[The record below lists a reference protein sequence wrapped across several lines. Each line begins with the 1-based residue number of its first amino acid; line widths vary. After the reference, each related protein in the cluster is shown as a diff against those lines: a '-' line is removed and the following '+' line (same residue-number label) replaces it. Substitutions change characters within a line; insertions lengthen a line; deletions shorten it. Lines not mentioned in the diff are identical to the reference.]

1 MAGRLAGTA
10 SEAGS
15 RVSHREEQ
23 MSDFSLRNARR
34 RDFLKGVGAAG
45 GAMALSVTLP
55 RALWAQSPPPKV
67 PIGQVVAFTGSGA
80 EYGPFFRDAAQ
91 LALNQINTAAEQ
103 VFGGPIVERLIAED
117 SNTLPTP
124 AIEAA
129 RKLVEADGVP
139 AIICEWSSGVT
150 VAVATSVTIPS
161 GVLQVGNGTT
171 SPLVSV
177 LPEDEGKDLLF
188 RTSPSDALQGVV
200 AADLAAGK
208 IIDGY
213 KFDTA
218 ATIYIN
224 NPYGQ
229 GLSNAFA
236 AAFEKRGGK
245 VLAQV
250 AHPEEVQPTYR
261 SILSAALQDKPGVL
275 VLPTYPAH
283 TAQILKESRDIFG
296 YTSWQFTDANRS
308 SEVLDAVGGKDLAGK
323 LGTVPSA
330 DPESQSYK
338 AFAEAYRAATKQDR
352 IPPFTE
358 TTYDAAMVIGLALAK
373 AIADGITD
381 ASEITGTALR
391 DRLRP
396 IANPPGEKIIGGSQE
411 EITKAL
417 QLLKEGKEIDYVG
430 AGGSVDFD
438 QNGDVKTPIAVWRY
452 TETGD
457 ETVRIVPAEEIASE

>member
-1 MAGRLAGTA
+1 MTKY
-10 SEAGS
+10 
-15 RVSHREEQ
+15 RVTNPS
-23 MSDFSLRNARR
+23 RR
-34 RDFLKGVGAAG
+34 RLLKIGGTAG
-45 GAMALSVTLP
+45 GALMLSVALP
-55 RALWAQSPPPKV
+55 AQLFAQSAPPSV

-80 EYGPFFRDAAQ
+80 EFGSFYRDAAQ
-91 LALNQINTAAEQ
+91 LAVDQINTAAEE
-103 VFGGPIVERLIAED
+103 VFGGPIISELIAED

-139 AIICEWSSGVT
+139 AIIAAWSSGVT
-150 VAVATSVTIPS
+150 VAIATAVTIPS

-177 LPEDEGKDLLF
+177 LPEDAEADLLF

-200 AADLAAGK
+200 AADLAIGN
-208 IIDGY
+208 IIEDH
-213 KFDTA
+213 KFTKA

-236 AAFEKRGGK
+236 EAFEARGGTIT
-245 VLAQV
+245 AQV

-261 SILSAALQDKPGVL
+261 AQLTTALQGEPDLL

-283 TAQILKESRDIFG
+283 TAQILQESRDLFDF
-296 YTSWQFTDANRS
+296 TSWQFTDANRS
-308 SEVLDAVGGKDLAGK
+308 SQVRDAVGGADLVGSY
-323 LGTVPSA
+323 GTVPSA
-330 DPESQSYK
+330 DPDSQSYK
-338 AFAEAYRAATKQDR
+338 AFAEAYREATGQER

-358 TTYDAAMVIGLALAK
+358 TTYDAAISIGLALAK
-373 AIADGITD
+373 VIADGATD
-381 ASEITGTALR
+381 ASEINGQVLSEA
-391 DRLRP
+391 LRP
-396 IANPPGEKIIGGSQE
+396 IANPPGTEIVAGTQE

-417 QLLKEGKEIDYVG
+417 QALADGEDIAYVG

-438 QNGDVKTPIAVWRY
+438 DNGDVKTPMAVWRF
-452 TETGD
+452 TEEGD
-457 ETVRIVPAEEIASE
+457 ETVEIVPPSEIETE

>member
-1 MAGRLAGTA
+1 
-10 SEAGS
+10 
-15 RVSHREEQ
+15 
-23 MSDFSLRNARR
+23 MSDDHLKNADRR
-34 RDFLKGVGAAG
+34 KFMKSVGATG
-45 GAMALSVTLP
+45 GIVTLSASLP
-55 RALWAQSPPPKV
+55 TGLWAQSAPPQV

-80 EYGPFFRDAAQ
+80 EYGTFYRDAAQ
-91 LALNQINTAAEQ
+91 LALDQINAAAEE
-103 VFGGPIVERLIAED
+103 VFGGPIVARLIAED

-139 AIICEWSSGVT
+139 AIIAAWSSGVT
-150 VAVATSVTIPS
+150 VAIATSVTIPS

-177 LPEDEGKDLLF
+177 LPEDEEADLLY

-200 AADLAAGK
+200 AADLTAGN
-208 IIDGY
+208 ILPDY
-213 KFDTA
+213 KFATA
-218 ATIYIN
+218 STIYIN

-229 GLSNAFA
+229 GLSNAYA

-245 VLAQV
+245 ILAEV

-261 SILSAALQDKPGVL
+261 AQITAALKDNPDVL
-275 VLPTYPAH
+275 MLPTYPAH
-283 TAQILKESRDIFG
+283 TAQILKECRDIFG
-296 YTSWQFTDANRS
+296 FTNWQFTDANRS

-330 DPESQSYK
+330 DPDSPSYK
-338 AFAEAYRAATKQDR
+338 DFAASYRAATSQDR

-373 AIADGITD
+373 VIADGATD
-381 ASEITGTALR
+381 PSKITGRALA
-391 DRLRP
+391 DQLRF
-396 IANPPGEKIIGGSQE
+396 IANPPGDSIVGGSQA

-417 QLLKEGKEIDYVG
+417 QAIKDGKDINYVG

-438 QNGDVKTPIAVWRY
+438 ENGDVKTPVAIWKY
-452 TETGD
+452 TEDGD
-457 ETVRIVPAEEIASE
+457 ENVKIVPADEIASE

>member
-1 MAGRLAGTA
+1 
-10 SEAGS
+10 
-15 RVSHREEQ
+15 
-23 MSDFSLRNARR
+23 MSDEELKSADRRNFIKTA
-34 RDFLKGVGAAG
+34 GAAG
-45 GAMALSVTLP
+45 GAISLSAVLP
-55 RALWAQSPPPKV
+55 TGLMAQSAPPQV

-80 EYGPFFRDAAQ
+80 EYGTFYQDAAQ
-91 LALNQINTAAEQ
+91 LALDQINTAAEE
-103 VFGGPIVERLIAED
+103 VFGGPIVEELIAED

-139 AIICEWSSGVT
+139 AIICAWSSGVT

-177 LPEDEGKDLLF
+177 LPEDKDADLLF

-200 AADLAAGK
+200 AADLAAGN
-208 IIDGY
+208 IMEDY
-213 KFDTA
+213 KFKTA

-229 GLSNAFA
+229 GLSNSFA
-236 AAFEKRGGK
+236 DAFEKRGGK
-245 VLAQV
+245 ITAQV

-261 SILSAALQDKPGVL
+261 AQITAALKDDPDIL

-283 TAQILKESRDIFG
+283 TAQILKESRDIFD

-330 DPESQSYK
+330 DPESPSYK
-338 AFAEAYRAATKQDR
+338 NFAESYREATGQDR

-358 TTYDAAMVIGLALAK
+358 TTYDAAMSIGLSLAK
-373 AIADGITD
+373 VIADGTTD
-381 ASEITGTALR
+381 ASKINGRALA
-391 DRLRP
+391 DQLRP
-396 IANPPGEKIIGGSQE
+396 IANSPGEDIVGGSQD

-417 QLLKEGKEIDYVG
+417 QMIKDGKDINYVG

-438 QNGDVKTPIAVWRY
+438 ENGDVKTPVAIWKY
-452 TETGD
+452 TEDGD
-457 ETVRIVPAEEIASE
+457 ETVQIVPADEIASE

>member
-1 MAGRLAGTA
+1 
-10 SEAGS
+10 
-15 RVSHREEQ
+15 
-23 MSDFSLRNARR
+23 MSDSSLRNAGR
-34 RDFLKGVGAAG
+34 RDFLKTAGAAG
-45 GAMALSVTLP
+45 GALTLSVTMP
-55 RALWAQSPPPKV
+55 SALWAQSAPPKV
-67 PIGQVVAFTGSGA
+67 PIGQIVAFTGSGA
-80 EYGPFFRDAAQ
+80 EFGPFFRDAAQ
-91 LALNQINTAAEQ
+91 LALNQINTAAQE
-103 VFGGPIVERLIAED
+103 VFGGPIVDRLIAED

-139 AIICEWSSGVT
+139 AVICAWSSGVT
-150 VAVATSVTIPS
+150 VAVATSVTLPS

-200 AADLAAGK
+200 AADLAIGNL
-208 IIDGY
+208 IDGY

-283 TAQILKESRDIFG
+283 TATMLKESRDIFG

-338 AFAEAYRAATKQDR
+338 TFAEAFRAATKQDR
-352 IPPFTE
+352 IPPFSE

-373 AIADGITD
+373 AVADGITD
-381 ASEITGTALR
+381 PAEITGRQLA

-396 IANPPGEKIIGGSQE
+396 IGNPPGEQIIGGSQA

-417 QLLKEGKEIDYVG
+417 KLLKDGQDINYIG

-438 QNGDVKTPIAVWRY
+438 QNGDVKTPVAIWKY

-457 ETVRIVPAEEIASE
+457 ENVRIVPADQIASE

>member
-1 MAGRLAGTA
+1 
-10 SEAGS
+10 
-15 RVSHREEQ
+15 
-23 MSDFSLRNARR
+23 MSDTDPKSTDRRN
-34 RDFLKGVGAAG
+34 FMKTVGATG
-45 GAMALSVTLP
+45 GILTLSATLP
-55 RALWAQSPPPKV
+55 TRLWAQGTPPQV

-80 EYGPFFRDAAQ
+80 EYGTFYRDAAQ
-91 LALNQINTAAEQ
+91 LAFDQINTAAEE
-103 VFGGPIVERLIAED
+103 VFGGPIVARLIAED

-139 AIICEWSSGVT
+139 AIIAAWSSGVT
-150 VAVATSVTIPS
+150 VAIATSVTIPS

-177 LPEDEGKDLLF
+177 LPEDADADLLY

-200 AADLAAGK
+200 AADLTAGN
-208 IIDGY
+208 ILPDY
-213 KFDTA
+213 KFKTA
-218 ATIYIN
+218 STIYIN

-229 GLSNAFA
+229 GLSNAYA

-245 VLAQV
+245 ILAQV

-261 SILSAALQDKPGVL
+261 AQITAALKDNPDVL
-275 VLPTYPAH
+275 MLPTYPAH
-283 TAQILKESRDIFG
+283 TAQILKECRDIFE

-330 DPESQSYK
+330 DPESPSYIE
-338 AFAEAYRAATKQDR
+338 FAKSYRDATGQDR

-373 AIADGITD
+373 VIADGATD
-381 ASEITGTALR
+381 PTAINGRALADQLR
-391 DRLRP
+391 F
-396 IANPPGEKIIGGSQE
+396 IANPPGDNIIGGSQA

-417 QLLKEGKEIDYVG
+417 QAIKDGGDINYVG

-438 QNGDVKTPIAVWRY
+438 ANGDVKTPVAIWKY
-452 TETGD
+452 TEDGD
-457 ETVRIVPAEEIASE
+457 ENVKIVPADEIASE

>member
-1 MAGRLAGTA
+1 
-10 SEAGS
+10 
-15 RVSHREEQ
+15 
-23 MSDFSLRNARR
+23 MSKKQLNNPHRR
-34 RDFLKGVGAAG
+34 RFMNSVGLTAG
-45 GAMALSVTLP
+45 LVTLS
-55 RALWAQSPPPKV
+55 ASFAASTWAQEAPPEV

-80 EYGPFFRDAAQ
+80 EYGVFYRDAAK
-91 LALNQINTAAEQ
+91 LALDQINVAAEE
-103 VFGGPIVERLIAED
+103 VFGGPIVSRLIAED

-139 AIICEWSSGVT
+139 AVIAAWSSGVT
-150 VAVATSVTIPS
+150 VAIATSVTIPS

-171 SPLVSV
+171 SPLVSI
-177 LPEDEGKDLLF
+177 LPEDAEADLLF

-200 AADLAAGK
+200 AADLAAGNL
-208 IIDGY
+208 IDDY
-213 KFDTA
+213 KFSTA

-229 GLSNAFA
+229 GLSNAFT
-236 AAFEKRGGK
+236 AAFEKRGGT
-245 VLAQV
+245 VLAEV

-261 SILSAALQDKPGVL
+261 SQLSAALKDNPDIL
-275 VLPTYPAH
+275 ILPTYPAH
-283 TAQILKESRDIFG
+283 TAAILKESRDIFD
-296 YTSWQFTDANRS
+296 YTNWQFTDANRS
-308 SEVLDAVGGKDLAGK
+308 SEVLDAVGGADLVGK

-330 DPESQSYK
+330 DPESESYK
-338 AFAEAYRAATKQDR
+338 SFAEAYKAAYGHDR
-352 IPPFTE
+352 IPPFSE
-358 TTYDAAMVIGLALAK
+358 TTYDAGMVIGLALAK

-381 ASEITGTALR
+381 PAEITGRELA

-396 IANPPGEKIIGGSQE
+396 IANAPGETIIGGSQA

-417 QLLKEGKEIDYVG
+417 QMIKDGQDIDYVG

-438 QNGDVKTPIAVWRY
+438 ENGDVKTPVAIWQF

-457 ETVRIVPAEEIASE
+457 ETINIVPAEQIASE

>member
-1 MAGRLAGTA
+1 
-10 SEAGS
+10 
-15 RVSHREEQ
+15 
-23 MSDFSLRNARR
+23 MSDLSPKNAGR
-34 RDFLKGVGAAG
+34 RDFLKTAGAAG
-45 GAMALSVTLP
+45 GALTLSVTMP
-55 RALWAQSPPPKV
+55 RALWAQSAPPKV
-67 PIGQVVAFTGSGA
+67 PIGQIVAFTGSGA
-80 EYGPFFRDAAQ
+80 EFGPFFRDAAQ
-91 LALNQINTAAEQ
+91 LALNQVNKAAEE
-103 VFGGPIVERLIAED
+103 VFGGPIVDRLIAED

-139 AIICEWSSGVT
+139 AIICAWSSGVT
-150 VAVATSVTIPS
+150 VAVATSVTLPS

-200 AADLAAGK
+200 AADLARGN

-261 SILSAALQDKPGVL
+261 SILNAALQGKPGVL

-283 TAQILKESRDIFG
+283 TATMLKESRDIFG

-308 SEVLDAVGGKDLAGK
+308 ADVLSAVGGKDLAGK

-338 AFAEAYRAATKQDR
+338 NFAEAYRAATKQDR
-352 IPPFTE
+352 IPPFSE

-373 AIADGITD
+373 AVADGITD
-381 ASEITGTALR
+381 PSEITGRQLA

-396 IANPPGEKIIGGSQE
+396 IGNPPGERIIGGSQA

-417 QLLKEGKEIDYVG
+417 KLLKGKQEIDYVG

-438 QNGDVKTPIAVWRY
+438 QNGDVKTPVAVWKF

-457 ETVRIVPAEEIASE
+457 ENVRIVPADKIASE

>member
-1 MAGRLAGTA
+1 
-10 SEAGS
+10 
-15 RVSHREEQ
+15 
-23 MSDFSLRNARR
+23 MSDEQLKSADRR
-34 RDFLKGVGAAG
+34 KFIKSVGATG
-45 GAMALSVTLP
+45 GVITLSASLP
-55 RALWAQSPPPKV
+55 SALWAQAVPPQV

-80 EYGPFFRDAAQ
+80 EFGPFYRDAAQ
-91 LALNQINTAAEQ
+91 LAFDQINAAAEK

-139 AIICEWSSGVT
+139 AIIAAWSSGVT
-150 VAVATSVTIPS
+150 VAIATSVTIPS

-171 SPLVSV
+171 SPLVSI
-177 LPEDEGKDLLF
+177 LPEDAEADLLY

-200 AADLAAGK
+200 AADLTAGN
-208 IIDGY
+208 ILPDY
-213 KFDTA
+213 KFATA
-218 ATIYIN
+218 STIYIN

-245 VLAQV
+245 ILAEV

-261 SILSAALQDKPGVL
+261 AQISAALKDKPDIL
-275 VLPTYPAH
+275 LLPTYPSH
-283 TAQILKESRDIFG
+283 TAQILKECRDIFS

-308 SEVLDAVGGKDLAGK
+308 TEVLDAVGGKDLAGK

-330 DPESQSYK
+330 DPDSPSYK
-338 AFAEAYRAATKQDR
+338 SFAEAYRKATGQDH

-373 AIADGITD
+373 VIAGGVADP
-381 ASEITGTALR
+381 AKITGRALA
-391 DRLRP
+391 DQLRP
-396 IANPPGEKIIGGSQE
+396 IANPPGGAIVGGGQE

-417 QLLKEGKEIDYVG
+417 QMIKDGEDINYVG

-438 QNGDVKTPIAVWRY
+438 DNGDVKTPVAIWKY

-457 ETVRIVPAEEIASE
+457 ENVKIVPADEIASE

>member
-1 MAGRLAGTA
+1 
-10 SEAGS
+10 
-15 RVSHREEQ
+15 
-23 MSDFSLRNARR
+23 MSDELLKSADRRN
-34 RDFLKGVGAAG
+34 FIKSVGAAG
-45 GAMALSVTLP
+45 GIVTLSASLP
-55 RALWAQSPPPKV
+55 TGVWAQDAPLQV
-67 PIGQVVAFTGSGA
+67 PIGQIVGFTGSGA
-80 EYGPFFRDAAQ
+80 EFGTFYQSAAQ
-91 LALNQINTAAEQ
+91 LALDQINVAATE
-103 VFGGPIVERLIAED
+103 VFGGPIIERLITED

-139 AIICEWSSGVT
+139 AVIAAWSSGVT

-177 LPEDEGKDLLF
+177 LPEDADADLLY

-200 AADLAAGK
+200 AADLTAGN
-208 IIDGY
+208 IIPDY
-213 KFDTA
+213 KFATA

-229 GLSNAFA
+229 GMSNSFA

-245 VLAQV
+245 VLAEI

-261 SILSAALQDKPGVL
+261 AQITAALKDKPDIL
-275 VLPTYPAH
+275 LLPTYPAH
-283 TAQILKESRDIFG
+283 TAQILKECRDIFS

-308 SEVLDAVGGKDLAGK
+308 QEVLDAVGGKDLAGK

-330 DPESQSYK
+330 DPESPSYK
-338 AFAEAYRAATKQDR
+338 TFAEAYRKASGQDR

-373 AIADGITD
+373 LVADGTTD
-381 ASEITGTALR
+381 ASKVTGRALA
-391 DRLRP
+391 DQLRP
-396 IANPPGEKIIGGSQE
+396 IANPPGENIVGGSQA

-417 QLLKEGKEIDYVG
+417 QLLKDGKDINYVG

-438 QNGDVKTPIAVWRY
+438 DNGDVKTPVAIWQFTEDS
-452 TETGD
+452 TETLK
-457 ETVRIVPAEEIASE
+457 IVPADEIASE

>member
-1 MAGRLAGTA
+1 MPEDRT
-10 SEAGS
+10 
-15 RVSHREEQ
+15 
-23 MSDFSLRNARR
+23 RNADRR
-34 RDFLKGVGAAG
+34 QFIKTVGVAG
-45 GAMALSVTLP
+45 GAMTLSATLTGP
-55 RALWAQSPPPKV
+55 LWAQDAPPQV

-80 EYGPFFRDAAQ
+80 EYGTFYRDAAQ
-91 LALNQINTAAEQ
+91 LALDQINKAAEE
-103 VFGGPIVERLIAED
+103 VFGGPLVSRLIAED

-139 AIICEWSSGVT
+139 AIIAAWSSGVT
-150 VAVATSVTIPS
+150 VAIATSVTIPS

-177 LPEDEGKDLLF
+177 LPEDADADLLF

-200 AADLAAGK
+200 AADLTAGNL
-208 IIDGY
+208 IDGY
-213 KFDTA
+213 KYATA

-245 VLAQV
+245 VLAEV

-261 SILSAALQDKPGVL
+261 SQLSAALKDKPDIL
-275 VLPTYPAH
+275 ILPTYPAH
-283 TAQILKESRDIFG
+283 TAAILKESRDIFD
-296 YTSWQFTDANRS
+296 YRSWQFTDANRS
-308 SEVLDAVGGKDLAGK
+308 SEVLDAVGGADLAGK

-330 DPESQSYK
+330 DPSSDSYK
-338 AFAEAYRAATKQDR
+338 SFAEAYRASSGQDR

-373 AIADGITD
+373 AVADGLTD
-381 ASEITGTALR
+381 PAEITGRQLA

-396 IANPPGEKIIGGSQE
+396 IANPPGEKIIGGSQA

-417 QLLKEGKEIDYVG
+417 KLIKDGQDIDYVG

-438 QNGDVKTPIAVWRY
+438 ANGDVKTPVAIWKY

-457 ETVRIVPAEEIASE
+457 ENVMIVPADEIPSE